1 MAKVTGPLLSL
12 TARGSVGKTMT
23 FSVWKGIAYVRQLVT
38 PTYSNTF
45 KQQAVRDL
53 MTQATQAW
61 KTNATITPT
70 TINSTYKNAFDAA
83 AAGSAYSGF
92 NLFISACMSKNY
104 DATTSPYFD
113 GNLVL
118 PTDPTDILP

>member
-12 TARGSVGKTMT
+12 TARGSVAKTIT
-23 FSVWKGIAYVRQLVT
+23 FSVWKGIAYVRQLVI

-45 KQQAVRDL
+45 KQMAVRDL
-53 MTQATQAW
+53 MTKATQAW
-61 KTNATITPT
+61 KAGSTITPT
-70 TINSTYKNAFDAA
+70 TIDASYKAAFDAA

-113 GNLVL
+113 GTLVL

>member
-12 TARGSVGKTMT
+12 TARGSVAKTIT
-23 FSVWKGIAYVRQLVT
+23 FSVWKGVAYVRQLVI

-45 KQQAVRDL
+45 KQMAVRDL

-61 KTNATITPT
+61 KANSTITPT
-70 TINSTYKNAFDAA
+70 TINGTYKSAFDSA

-104 DATTSPYFD
+104 DATTSPFFD

>member
-1 MAKVTGPLLSL
+1 ME
-12 TARGSVGKTMT
+12 
-23 FSVWKGIAYVRQLVT
+23 GIAYVRQLVI

-45 KQQAVRDL
+45 KQMAVRDL

-61 KTNATITPT
+61 KNKRSYHPYNYQRALQ
-70 TINSTYKNAFDAA
+70 
-83 AAGSAYSGF
+83 GCVRQCGGCSAYSGF

-113 GNLVL
+113 GTLVL

>member
-12 TARGSVGKTMT
+12 TARGSVAKTIT
-23 FSVWKGIAYVRQLVT
+23 FSVWKGVAYVRQLVI

-61 KTNATITPT
+61 RANSVITPT
-70 TINSTYKNAFDAA
+70 TIDATYKSAFDTA

-113 GNLVL
+113 GTLVL

>member
-12 TARGSVGKTMT
+12 TARGSVAKTIT
-23 FSVWKGIAYVRQLVT
+23 FSVWKGVAYVRQLVI

-61 KTNATITPT
+61 RANSVITPT
-70 TINSTYKNAFDAA
+70 TIDATYKAAFDAA

-113 GNLVL
+113 GTLVL